1 MQILIRKSIKTFQ
14 KPLITIFFRI
24 FHINLLFIM
33 KFHLFFRSK
42 KTTELQKNKLSK
54 KAINLFWE
62 NLIEN
67 ENRQI
72 YYDSD
77 VISMWSFLIYTLM
90 WRKKKLADKMWWK
103 YKKQDTHILSF
114 MLSNNLD
121 ECKNMKTQ
129 FETRVTKKLSKPIN
143 YLFKARNHIFLDY
156 LTIRLERVNPSVNF
170 HLYSY
175 RNIDDHNISLYIL
188 WLPGFIYLILVD
200 FSILFFNVKS
210 GFSFVRKMRFWYTNE
225 ILYCM
230 GFLTSIWFV
239 LLSLYSQS
247 LGIYQFFIFQRKKKR
262 FPHNP
267 QRIQSVYFFSAYPP
281 SPNLS
286 HKFIQINFHSI
297 STSLVLSRH
306 FYSNPHINSTS
317 HFNSLLII
325 FRYIK

>member
-129 FETRVTKKLSKPIN
+129 FETRYKKAFKTDKLSFQSSQPHFSW
-143 YLFKARNHIFLDY
+143 L
-156 LTIRLERVNPSVNF
+156 
-170 HLYSY
+170 SY
-175 RNIDDHNISLYIL
+175 N
-188 WLPGFIYLILVD
+188 
-200 FSILFFNVKS
+200 
-210 GFSFVRKMRFWYTNE
+210 SFGK
-225 ILYCM
+225 
-230 GFLTSIWFV
+230 
-239 LLSLYSQS
+239 SQS
-247 LGIYQFFIFQRKKKR
+247 LRKLSLVFLQKYWWSQYFFVHFMVARIHLSHFSWFFDFIF
-262 FPHNP
+262 
-267 QRIQSVYFFSAYPP
+267 
-281 SPNLS
+281 
-286 HKFIQINFHSI
+286 
-297 STSLVLSRH
+297 
-306 FYSNPHINSTS
+306 
-317 HFNSLLII
+317 
-325 FRYIK
+325 